1 MTIEKEAEETQEL
14 LFNLANVDRL
24 DLLREID
31 IRKGRLTSL
40 AKVID
45 VTAQECSRHLARLS
59 DTGLITKDP
68 AGSYETTPL
77 GKAILGLIPAI
88 EFLLKHK
95 DYFKEHDLSVLP
107 GSFVERIGELSGG
120 GYLGHTSQVMEQ
132 IRSTVSN
139 AKDYVWIAAD
149 QPVKVG
155 RRIGESFSSAEIPVR
170 LLCEPGADPKILA
183 EATSALPNSEIRFLK
198 GLKVMIMM
206 NDSSAGVAFPRLD
219 SKLDLGAGFA
229 GTDAKF
235 REWCRDLFEY
245 YWSKSKRAST
255 A

>member
-1 MTIEKEAEETQEL
+1 MTIKEGTEETQEL
-14 LFNLANVDRL
+14 LFSLASVDRL
-24 DLLREID
+24 KLLREID
-31 IRKGRLTSL
+31 LRKGRLTSL

-68 AGSYETTPL
+68 VGSYKTTPL

-107 GSFVERIGELSGG
+107 GSFVERFGELSGG
-120 GYLGHTSQVMEQ
+120 RYLGHASKVVEQ
-132 IRSTVSN
+132 IRSTVSH

-155 RRIGESFSSAEIPVR
+155 RQIGESFSSTEIPVR
-170 LLCEPGADPKILA
+170 LMCEPGADPDILA
-183 EATSALPNSEIRFLK
+183 EAASALPNSEIRLLE
-198 GLKVMIMM
+198 GLKVLIMM
-206 NDSSAGVAFPRLD
+206 NDTSAGVSFPRLD

-235 REWCRDLFEY
+235 RGWCRDLFEY

-255 A
+255 T